1 MIVGS
6 KFCIMGIGKKTNG
19 RDPHISYDVEDT
31 SDTDSE
37 TQSTSEHG

>member
-1 MIVGS
+1 MYYSLADVQSTDNDVSHIDS
-6 KFCIMGIGKKTNG
+6 FSEDQ
-19 RDPHISYDVEDT
+19 DPPS